1 MLGTSLQWGPAHQGD
16 RSYIAV
22 KPRRNHRRQH
32 QRSPQR
38 SRCNPSTAAAGVSPA
53 DPPVSK
59 DGGAVA
65 GVADSRDSNNQA
77 GLEEPPSK
85 PLSVA
90 PRPCNLDRFLES
102 TAPSFPAQ
110 YLSKTTIKGWR
121 TCDVKFKPY
130 FALSDLWESFKEWSA
145 YGVGVP
151 LLLHGNDSVIQYYVP
166 FLSGIQLYGQS
177 RTPSASSRQM
187 SQESDGDCRDS
198 SSDGSD
204 EYESEKGL
212 NYSNEWI
219 STGGTS
225 LRMNKL
231 YVSEKQAH
239 RQDGSSSD
247 DDNFGNS
254 QCHLLFEFLEQ
265 DPPFIREP
273 LADKISDLARHFPG
287 LKTLRSCDLLP
298 SSWLS
303 VAWYP
308 IYRIPT
314 GPTLKDLDACF
325 LTFHSLSTPAKDDGS
340 ACPSIKHSQEVDGVH
355 MISLPLFGLASYKF
369 KSTVW
374 TPNGGSELQ
383 LANSLL
389 QDADNWLRLHHVEH
403 PDYKF
408 FASHGAYQ
416 R

>member
-1 MLGTSLQWGPAHQGD
+1 MLGTSLRWEPAHQGD

-38 SRCNPSTAAAGVSPA
+38 SRCNPSTAAAGVSLA
-53 DPPVSK
+53 APPVSK

-65 GVADSRDSNNQA
+65 WVADSRESNNQA

-102 TAPSFPAQ
+102 TIPTFPAQ
-110 YLSKTTIKGWR
+110 YLSKTTIKGWK

-177 RTPSASSRQM
+177 CASSASSRQT
-187 SQESDGDCRDS
+187 SLESDGACRDS

-212 NYSNEWI
+212 NYSSEWM
-219 STGGTS
+219 STGGS
-225 LRMNKL
+225 NLRMDKL
-231 YVSEKQAH
+231 YVSGKQAH
-239 RQDGSSSD
+239 KQDGSSSD

-254 QCHLLFEFLEQ
+254 QGHLLFEILHSF
-265 DPPFIREP
+265 
-273 LADKISDLARHFPG
+273 ISDLARHFPA

-325 LTFHSLSTPAKDDGS
+325 LTFYSLATPAKGDGS

-355 MISLPLFGLASYKF
+355 LISLPVFGLASYKF

-389 QDADNWLRLHHVEH
+389 QAADNWLRLHHVEH

-408 FASHGAYQ
+408 FASHGAY
-416 R
+416 RR